1 MPNITVGILGLRRG
15 FTHLRNFLHA
25 EGADVIGAC
34 DRIPENRE
42 RGAAHVVET
51 SAPTQIVE
59 EFDDLLAMKPDAIV
73 VASNGSLH
81 VQHSIK
87 AMEAGCAVLCEV
99 PGAYTTDESWR
110 LRECVQRTG
119 QFYMLAENT
128 CFWDFFRY
136 FRKWILEDQFGAIS
150 IAEGEYLHYL
160 PNTMLTPNGTVPP
173 SRVRNE
179 GIPDTVPSWRAG
191 MPPIQY
197 LTHDLGPLL
206 EILDDRAVSVTC
218 QSAASWSEEAPLRS
232 DGQIALFQTAKGHL
246 IKIMV
251 TLNTRRPEEHR
262 YRLFGT
268 QGSAEWFRYEG
279 FARRFTKSME
289 TKQGWEIFPIGFAAR
304 DDDTT
309 TGHGGADLKVASAF
323 IDALSNGK
331 PSPIDVYRAME
342 YHLPGLLA
350 NRSAELGG
358 APIAIPDVRTGPYEG
373 TKFWEVV
380 GLPAANPPLKMY
392 NDEVGHLKTG

>member
-1 MPNITVGILGLRRG
+1 MPNIRVGILGLRRG

-25 EGADVIGAC
+25 DGADVIGAC
-34 DRIPENRE
+34 DRVQANRD
-42 RGAAHVVET
+42 RGTALVTESGSQTH
-51 SAPTQIVE
+51 IVE
-59 EFDDLLAMKPDAIV
+59 EFNDLLAMKPDAIV

-81 VQHSIK
+81 VEHSIQ

-99 PGAYTTDESWR
+99 PGAFTPEESWR

-119 QFYMLAENT
+119 AFYMLAENT

-136 FRKWILEDQFGAIS
+136 FRKWIVEEQFGSIS

-160 PNTMLTPNGTVPP
+160 PNTMLTPQGTVPP
-173 SRVRNE
+173 SRVKTE
-179 GIPDTVPSWRAG
+179 GITDAVPSWRAA

-218 QSAASWSEEAPLRS
+218 QSAASRSEEAPLRS

-268 QGSAEWFRYEG
+268 LGSAEWFRYEG
-279 FARRFTKSME
+279 YARRFTRTME
-289 TKQGWEIFPIGFAAR
+289 TKEGWEVFPVGFAAR

-309 TGHGGADLKVASAF
+309 TGHGGADLKVATAF
-323 IDALSNGK
+323 TNALSEGR

-342 YHLPGLLA
+342 YHLPGMLA
-350 NRSAELGG
+350 HRSAELGG
-358 APIAIPDVRTGPYEG
+358 APVAIPDVRTTPFEG
-373 TKFWEVV
+373 TDFWNVV
-380 GLPAANPPLKMY
+380 GLPDVDPPRSLY
-392 NDEVGHLKTG
+392 NETR

>member
-1 MPNITVGILGLRRG
+1 MPITVGILGLRRG
-15 FTHLRNFLHA
+15 FTHLRNFIHA
-25 EGADVIGAC
+25 EGADVIGAA
-34 DRIPENRE
+34 DRIAANRD
-42 RGAAHVVET
+42 RGSTLAAET
-51 SAPTQIVE
+51 GSQTKFVE
-59 EFDDLLAMKPDAIV
+59 EFDGLLAMRPNAIV
-73 VASNGSLH
+73 VASNASLH
-81 VQHSIK
+81 VQHSIQ

-99 PGAYTTDESWR
+99 PGAYTADESWR

-136 FRKWILEDQFGAIS
+136 FRKWIVEGQFGAIS

-160 PNTMLTPNGTVPP
+160 PNTMLTSEGAVSP
-173 SRVRNE
+173 SQVKRE
-179 GIPDTVPSWRAG
+179 GITDAVPTWRAA

-206 EILDDRAVSVTC
+206 EILDDRCVSVTC
-218 QSAASWSEEAPLRS
+218 QSAASRSEEAPLRS

-268 QGSAEWFRYEG
+268 LGSAEWFRYEG
-279 FARRFTKSME
+279 FARRFTHAME
-289 TKQGWEIFPIGFAAR
+289 TKQGWEVFPVGFAAR
-304 DDDTT
+304 EDDTT

-323 IDALSNGK
+323 IDALGNGK
-331 PSPIDVYRAME
+331 PSPIDIYRAME

-350 NRSAELGG
+350 HQSAELGG
-358 APIAIPDVRTGPYEG
+358 APVAIPDVRTTPFGG
-373 TKFWEVV
+373 TDFWNVV
-380 GLPAANPPLKMY
+380 GLPEKDPAASFY
-392 NDEVGHLKTG
+392 NDTAGR